1 MFTENAFIRPNLD
14 SCALLTIDTQ
24 CDTLDGAPIEIPG
37 TSAILPNIVKLLDL
51 FRKKNKMIIH
61 IVRIYKK
68 DGSNVDLCRK
78 QDVLNGNGYL
88 LENTPGCELA
98 LELKP
103 EKNLKMDFKNLL
115 DGKIQ
120 KISETEV
127 MIYKSRWGAF
137 YKTPL
142 DEFLKKYGIDTLVF
156 SGCNFPNCPR
166 TTIYEASERDYKI
179 ILIKDAISRI
189 YEIGEN
195 ELKNIGVQITNTD
208 EFIKIFS
215 YME

>member
-1 MFTENAFIRPNLD
+1 MFTENDFIKPNLD
-14 SCALLTIDTQ
+14 NCALLTIDTQ
-24 CDTLDGAPIEIPG
+24 CDTLDGAPLEIPG

-142 DEFLKKYGIDTLVF
+142 DEFLKQYGIDTLVF

-179 ILIKDAISRI
+179 TLIKDAISRI

-208 EFIKIFS
+208 EFIK
-215 YME
+215 YLAK

>member
-1 MFTENAFIRPNLD
+1 MFTENDFIKPNLD
-14 SCALLTIDTQ
+14 NCALLTIDTQ

-78 QDVLNGNGYL
+78 QDVLNGKGYL

-103 EKNLKMDFKNLL
+103 EKKLKMDFKKLL
-115 DGKIQ
+115 DGNIQ
-120 KISETEV
+120 YFSETEV

-166 TTIYEASERDYKI
+166 TTIYEASERDYKT
-179 ILIKDAISRI
+179 ILIKDAISRL

-208 EFIKIFS
+208 EFIK
-215 YME
+215 YLAK